1 MTLAPHQVDAVE
13 RATTI
18 IARRG
23 AVLLAD
29 GVGLGKSYVA
39 AELLR
44 RFEGERELIVPA
56 ALVGQW
62 HATLRQFSVEAR
74 VLTHDSIVN
83 DPFVP
88 QPVERMVV
96 VDEAH
101 AFRNPATRR
110 YAALATRLAAA
121 TAVLVTATPVCNAL
135 RDLEALLALI
145 ARDDLLADCGVP
157 SIDVVFA
164 TRDAGL
170 LERIVAALVIRRGRE
185 VLLPEL
191 QFGALRREVLRHP
204 VPELAPIDTLE
215 FPLVGTAPLLRRFLR
230 RRLESSEAALIESVQ
245 RQLRFYE
252 RALDAISAGRT
263 LPKRDYRRAFA
274 HEEDRDAFQDVLFW
288 ELFAP
293 AGETD
298 PAVIRGE
305 MARLDALLVAA
316 RASPGPKRR
325 MLLDVVASIDEPLL
339 VFTGAAATARDLHA
353 ALQTLRRAGLVTA
366 RERSREEVLRR
377 FRDGFLDVVVS
388 TDMAAEGLNLQRAG
402 AVVHYD
408 IPWNPV
414 KLDQRNGR
422 AHRIGQLRPD
432 VRAVYFI
439 PESRETRIMQIVAR
453 KNRLRRRALTAVE
466 AEGNAGTLR
475 PRLTEGGGYARL
487 RAATGREL
495 PDLLA
500 RRHKAGLE
508 ALMNEMSCE
517 YLDARRL
524 DDLIALVRMER

>member
-1 MTLAPHQVDAVE
+1 MKLAEHQIEAVE
-13 RATTI
+13 RATAI
-18 IARRG
+18 LALRG
-23 AVLLAD
+23 GVLLAD

-44 RFEGERELIVPA
+44 RFDGEREVIVPA

-62 HATLRQFSVEAR
+62 RKTLNAFAIEAR
-74 VLTHDSIVN
+74 VLTHDSLAG

-88 QPVERMVV
+88 QPVERLVV

-101 AFRNPATRR
+101 AFRNPSTRR
-110 YAALATRLAAA
+110 YAALALRLSAA
-121 TAVLVTATPVCNAL
+121 TAVLVTATPVCNSL
-135 RDLEALLALI
+135 RDLEALVALI
-145 ARDDLLADCGVP
+145 ARDDLLADRGVP
-157 SIDVVFA
+157 SIDVAFA
-164 TRDAGL
+164 TRDQEA
-170 LERIVAALVIRRGRE
+170 LERIVAALVIRRERD
-185 VLLPEL
+185 VLPPEL
-191 QFGALRREVLRHP
+191 QFGDLRREVVRHP
-204 VPELAPIDTLE
+204 VPELPQLGNLA

-252 RALDAISAGRT
+252 RALSAVSAGRT

-293 AGETD
+293 PGDTD
-298 PAVIRGE
+298 PARIRDE
-305 MARLDALLVAA
+305 MARLDEIVSAA
-316 RASPGPKRR
+316 RASPAVKRS
-325 MLLDVVASIDEPLL
+325 LLLEIVAGIEEPLL

-353 ALQTLRRAGLVTA
+353 ALQRLRRTGLVTS
-366 RERSREEVLRR
+366 RQRSREDVLRR
-377 FRDGFLDVVVS
+377 FCEGFLDVVVS

-402 AVVHYD
+402 AVIHYD

-432 VRAVYFI
+432 VRAVYFV
-439 PESRETRIMQIVAR
+439 PESRETRIMEVVAR
-453 KNRLRRRALTAVE
+453 KNRMRRRALTAT
-466 AEGNAGTLR
+466 EGSGCAVTLR
-475 PRLTEGGGYARL
+475 SRLTAASGFSRL
-487 RAATGREL
+487 RAAAKREL
-495 PDLLA
+495 PELLA
-500 RRHKAGLE
+500 RRHKAGIE
-508 ALMNEMSCE
+508 ALMAEMSRE

-524 DDLIALVRMER
+524 EDLLALVRLER